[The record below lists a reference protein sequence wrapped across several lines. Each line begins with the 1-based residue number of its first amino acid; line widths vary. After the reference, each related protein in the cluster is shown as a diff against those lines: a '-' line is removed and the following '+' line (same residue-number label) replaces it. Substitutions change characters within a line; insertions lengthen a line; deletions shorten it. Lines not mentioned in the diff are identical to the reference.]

1 MAKRILLA
9 GVLGGLA
16 LFLWGGL
23 SHMVLGLGDAGMQ
36 YLPQQQPVMQ
46 ALQASVPQSGFYMF
60 PQGDKAGNL
69 PADKIGGAHGLLIYH
84 PSGASGMRPGQLLN
98 ECILNIVLATLAAY
112 LLSLAP
118 GLSGYAARV
127 GFIVVVGLITTLMT
141 HVEYW
146 NWYEFPVTYTV
157 ANIFDNIVG
166 FLIVGLVAAAFV
178 KPLGT
183 RIAALPARAA

>member
-23 SHMVLGLGDAGMQ
+23 THMVLPLGAVGMD

-46 ALQASVPQSGFYMF
+46 TLQASVPQSGFYMF

-69 PADKIGGAHGLLIYH
+69 PADQVGGAYGMLIYH
-84 PSGASGMRPGQLLN
+84 PSGAASLRPGQLLN
-98 ECILNIVLATLAAY
+98 ECILNIVLALLAAY

-118 GLSGYAARV
+118 GLGGYAARV
-127 GFIVVVGLITTLMT
+127 GFVVVAGTITALMT
-141 HVEYW
+141 HVQYW
-146 NWYEFPVTYTV
+146 NWYGFPISYTL
-157 ANIFDNIVG
+157 ANIFQNMVG

-178 KPLGT
+178 KPTET
-183 RIAALPARAA
+183 RVVAMPRAA